1 MLSSAEVMQL
11 IESLIWLL
19 SGVGV
24 FIVGMNF
31 MSEALEKSAG
41 WNRSTTLTVLRRME
55 KKGMVQ
61 LDDSQKLQRFSAA
74 VPQERAI
81 LQETRNFID
90 RVYHGSLGLM
100 LTTLTEKKDLSSA
113 EVAELRAIFERAGS
127 DDV

>member
-1 MLSSAEVMQL
+1 MHNLTTAEWQVLSFLWENGKSTGKEVCL
-11 IESLIWLL
+11 
-19 SGVGV
+19 
-24 FIVGMNF
+24 
-31 MSEALEKSAG
+31 ALEKSAG

-74 VPQERAI
+74 VPQERAT
-81 LQETRNFID
+81 LQETRSFID

-100 LTTLTEKKDLSSA
+100 LTTLTEKKELSAA
-113 EVAELRAIFERAGS
+113 EVVELRAILERAGS